1 MPLTET
7 ETCMRLITPALE
19 AAGWDIQTQ
28 IRREY
33 TFTDGRLTVRG
44 RISHRG
50 TPSRA
55 DYVLF
60 RGDIALAVVEAKKEG
75 LGPAHG
81 IQQALRYAEQLDIP
95 FAIASDGTGFHVH
108 DRTGQAGDLGPANVS
123 QHVAILRPFIEEAR

>member
-55 DYVLF
+55 DYVLV

-75 LGPAHG
+75 DAKK
-81 IQQALRYAEQLDIP
+81 QAENERRK
-95 FAIASDGTGFHVH
+95 S
-108 DRTGQAGDLGPANVS
+108 
-123 QHVAILRPFIEEAR
+123 ARSSRKS

>member
-60 RGDIALAVVEAKKEG
+60 RGDIALAVVEAKKARPWTR
-75 LGPAHG
+75 LRHPAGGVVFFKAGEAIRTPDIHVGNVQAHRRGG
-81 IQQALRYAEQLDIP
+81 INRVDFLR
-95 FAIASDGTGFHVH
+95 
-108 DRTGQAGDLGPANVS
+108 
-123 QHVAILRPFIEEAR
+123 